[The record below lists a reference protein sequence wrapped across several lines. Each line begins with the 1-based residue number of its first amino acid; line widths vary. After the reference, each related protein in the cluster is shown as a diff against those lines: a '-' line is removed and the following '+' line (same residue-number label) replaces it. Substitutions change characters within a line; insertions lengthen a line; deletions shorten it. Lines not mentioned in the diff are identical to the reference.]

1 MHVMKIDKIEYHPS
15 SKGYILILKQNE
27 GKIKIPILIG
37 SNEAQSLSLAY
48 EDIRLPRPTTHDL
61 IINLI
66 NEVDAELKHII
77 INKYENGTFFAVIS
91 IKIDNQKIKLDS
103 RPSDA
108 ISIALKRLIPIYVT
122 NNILKQV
129 ESKNLISKQT
139 FPEQLH
145 KPKKSSNTISYDTEE
160 LLDRLMEA
168 LNQAVSDENYEIAA
182 KIRDRIKNLK
192 TKQIN

>member
-15 SKGYILILKQNE
+15 SKGYILILKKDS

-66 NEVDAELKHII
+66 NDFNSQLKHVI
-77 INKYENGTFFAVIS
+77 INKYENGTFFATIV
-91 IKIDNQKIKLDS
+91 IKIDNQTLTIDS

-108 ISIALKRLIPIYVT
+108 ISIALKRLVPIYAT
-122 NNILKQV
+122 DDILKQV
-129 ESKNLISKQT
+129 ESKNLISKQH
-139 FPEQLH
+139 FPEQTH
-145 KPKKSSNTISYDTEE
+145 KSKKTSNTITYDETE
-160 LLDRLMEA
+160 LIDKLMEA
-168 LNQAVSDENYEIAA
+168 LNQAVNDENYEIAA